1 MSKKL
6 LAQLAEKRK
15 AAHTKATALLNAAES
30 ETRDLTPTE
39 AQEFEGLMTEIDA
52 YRSQA
57 ERLEAFEADVRSTEQ
72 SLSRIPG
79 GPGSGTEARGVD
91 RSAQW
96 VRTNTMAPAALRSGE
111 RFTEH
116 SVVQGS
122 AQRSQGAEAA
132 VLAQYSGM
140 GEMIRALA
148 TTGGGTAVI
157 PTTWAGQMIDLA
169 RNQSAVM
176 QAGASIIPM
185 DDKIVQIGRLT
196 ADPTAAFRA
205 ENSLIA
211 ASDPTFDNVTLEAKT
226 LSAEVIGSMEWF
238 QDADNAE
245 SLVVNAL
252 SKALAQRIDLVALYG
267 GITSGAGTINLPTPP
282 NPRGVLA
289 ALNATL
295 AANVLGNGANGTTQ
309 TAASYWSEVLDT
321 IYTVRDRNEDPTAL
335 IWNTKLGRQY
345 AKATDTTGQPLQLPA
360 DVEDLPRYSSNQIPT
375 YTQGT
380 MASRATD
387 LFVGDWSQLLIG
399 QRLAPTVKVLTERYA
414 EYGQIGIIIHWRGD
428 VQPARPGA
436 FAVYKA
442 IQGAA

>member
-15 AAHTKATALLNAAES
+15 ATHAKASAIVSAAES
-30 ETRDLTPTE
+30 EARELTTEE
-39 AQEFEGLMTEIDA
+39 AQEFEGLMTEIDS

-57 ERLEAFEADVRSTEQ
+57 ERMEAFEAEVRSTEQ

-79 GPGSGTEARGVD
+79 GRGGSEARGVD

-96 VRTNTMAPAALRSGE
+96 VRTDTMAPAALRSGE
-111 RFTEH
+111 RFAEH

-122 AQRSQGAEAA
+122 AQRSAGSESA
-132 VLAQYSGM
+132 VLAQYGGA
-140 GEMIRALA
+140 GELIRALA
-148 TTGGGTAVI
+148 TTGGGQAVLPTAWTGSLV
-157 PTTWAGQMIDLA
+157 DLV
-169 RNQSAVM
+169 RNQSAAM
-176 QAGASIIPM
+176 QAGASVIPM
-185 DDKIVQIGRLT
+185 ESKTVNIGRLT
-196 ADPTAAFRA
+196 ADPTAAFRT
-205 ENSLIA
+205 ENSLIS
-211 ASDPTFDNVTLEAKT
+211 ASDPTFDNITLTAQT

-245 SLVVNAL
+245 SLVQNAIA
-252 SKALAQRIDLVALYG
+252 KAMAQRIDIVALYG
-267 GITSGAGTINLPTPP
+267 GITTGAGSINLPTPP

-295 AANVLGNGANGTTQ
+295 PANVLGAGANGTAQ

-321 IYTVRDRNEDPTAL
+321 IYTVRDRNEEPTGL
-335 IWNTKLGRQY
+335 VWNTKLGRQY
-345 AKATDTTGQPLQLPA
+345 AKATDTTGQPLQMPA
-360 DVEDLPRYSSNQIPT
+360 DVADLPRYSSNQIPS

-380 MASRATD
+380 MTGRATD

-399 QRLAPTVKVLTERYA
+399 QRLGITIQVLTERYA
-414 EYGQIGIIIHWRGD
+414 EYGQIGIIAHWRGD

-436 FAVYKA
+436 FAVYRS

>member
-1 MSKKL
+1 MSKHL
-6 LAQLAEKRK
+6 LAQITEKRN
-15 AAHTKATALLNAAES
+15 AAHAKASALISAAET
-30 ETRDLTPTE
+30 EQRELTTE
-39 AQEFEGLMTEIDA
+39 ESQDFEALMTEIDS

-57 ERLEAFEADVRSTEQ
+57 ERLGAFEAEQ
-72 SLSRIPG
+72 QSMERSLSRIPG
-79 GPGSGTEARGVD
+79 GAGSARGVD

-96 VRTNTMAPAALRSGE
+96 VRTDTMTPAALRSGE
-111 RFTEH
+111 RFAEH
-116 SVVQGS
+116 SVVTGS
-122 AQRSQGAEAA
+122 TQRSAGAESA
-132 VLAQYSGM
+132 VLAQYAGI

-148 TTGGGTAVI
+148 TTGGGSAVLPTAWSGNLV
-157 PTTWAGQMIDLA
+157 DLA
-169 RNQSAVM
+169 RNESAVM
-176 QAGASIIPM
+176 QAGASVIPM
-185 DDKIVQIGRLT
+185 ESKTVSIGRLT
-196 ADPTAAFRA
+196 VDPTAAFRT
-205 ENSLIA
+205 ENSLIT
-211 ASDPTFDNVTLEAKT
+211 ASDPTFDNVTLTAQT

-252 SKALAQRIDLVALYG
+252 SKALAQRIDLVGLYG
-267 GITSGAGTINLPTPP
+267 GITSGAGSINLPTPP

-295 AANVLGNGANGTTQ
+295 PANVLGAAANGTTQ

-335 IWNTKLGRQY
+335 IWNTKLARQY
-345 AKATDTTGQPLQLPA
+345 AKATDTTGQPLQLPS
-360 DVEDLPRYSSNQIPT
+360 DVADLPRYSSNQLPS

-380 MASRATD
+380 MTGRAND

-399 QRLAPTVKVLTERYA
+399 QRLGITIQVLTERYA
-414 EYGQIGIIIHWRGD
+414 EYGQIGIIAHWRGD

-436 FAVYKA
+436 FAVYRS

>member
-1 MSKKL
+1 MSKHLIAL
-6 LAQLAEKRK
+6 LTEKRK
-15 AAHTKATALLNAAES
+15 TAHAKATAIVSAAES
-30 ETRDLTPTE
+30 EARNLTPEET
-39 AQEFEGLMTEIDA
+39 QEFDGLMTELDG

-57 ERLEAFEADVRSTEQ
+57 EQLEGFEADVRSMGQ

-79 GPGSGTEARGVD
+79 GPGGSEARGVD

-96 VRTNTMAPAALRSGE
+96 VRTDTMAPAALRSGE

-122 AQRSQGAEAA
+122 AQRSAGAEAA
-132 VLAQYSGM
+132 VLAQYTGL

-148 TTGGGTAVI
+148 TTGGGSAVLPTAWSGNLV
-157 PTTWAGQMIDLA
+157 DLA

-176 QAGASIIPM
+176 QAGASVIPM
-185 DDKIVQIGRLT
+185 ESKTVNIGRLT
-196 ADPTAAFRA
+196 ADPTAAFRT
-205 ENSLIA
+205 ENSLIT
-211 ASDPTFDNVTLEAKT
+211 ASDPTFDNVTLTAQT

-245 SLVVNAL
+245 SLVLNAL
-252 SKALAQRIDLVALYG
+252 GKALAQRIDLVALYG
-267 GITSGAGTINLPTPP
+267 GIVAGAGSINLPTPP

-295 AANVLGNGANGTTQ
+295 SANVLGAGANGTTQ

-345 AKATDTTGQPLQLPA
+345 AKATDTTGQPLQLPS
-360 DVEDLPRYSSNQIPT
+360 DVADLPRYSSNQIPS

-380 MASRATD
+380 MTGRATD

-399 QRLAPTVKVLTERYA
+399 QRLGITIQVLTERYA
-414 EYGQIGIIIHWRGD
+414 EYGQIGIIAHWRGD

-436 FAVYKA
+436 FAVYRS